1 MPLRIALVVEGYGDR
16 DAVPIVVRRYLHS
29 VGEWEIAPGKP
40 LNAKGRGNLTKNGQ
54 LEKFVRQAV
63 REPGAGG
70 VLVVLDTE
78 SEPACEL
85 GPALLQRAAEAAGPL
100 PARVCLAVRK
110 FENWIAAS
118 DLHEP
123 AWKPGEAGYE
133 GGGADAAIRAWSP
146 TGVYAKTA
154 MQATFATRLDLSLV
168 RERCPSFARLL
179 LRIDD
184 LRGLIRA
191 TMENPSP

>member
-1 MPLRIALVVEGYGDR
+1 MTAPRIGLVVEGYGDR
-16 DAVPIVVRRYLHS
+16 DAVPEVVRRHLRS
-29 VGEWEIAPGKP
+29 AGEWEIVPGKP
-40 LNAKGRGNLTKNGQ
+40 LNAKGRGNLTKDGQ

-70 VLVVLDTE
+70 VLVVLDAE
-78 SEPACEL
+78 SDPACEL
-85 GPALLQRAAEAAGPL
+85 GPALLERAADAAAPL

-123 AWKPGEAGYE
+123 VWAPGEAGYE
-133 GGGADAAIRAWSP
+133 AGGADTAIRAWSP

-154 MQATFATRLDLSLV
+154 MQAGFAARLDLSIV
-168 RERCPSFARLL
+168 RERCPSFQRLL
-179 LRIDD
+179 VRVDE

-191 TMENPSP
+191 SIDAPS